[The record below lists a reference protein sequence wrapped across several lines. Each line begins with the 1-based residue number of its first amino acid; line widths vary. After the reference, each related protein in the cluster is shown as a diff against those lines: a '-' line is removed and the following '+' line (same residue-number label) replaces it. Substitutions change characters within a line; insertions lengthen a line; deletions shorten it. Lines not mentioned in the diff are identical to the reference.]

1 MARRLATRTLLLL
14 SCSQEGSLRI
24 LRASTEVCRGSL
36 PPFSPAGSALEA
48 ARQLVGPKVTKKKDG
63 EFEGGEFWEAHE
75 ELLKR
80 AWQEHGPLHADLY
93 SFGPNFERRYLTS
106 KLRAAA
112 RLARE
117 EGSEEAAKG
126 LFEEIL
132 PGVFASED
140 LFTEAFRK
148 DVLEELDRINSAGI
162 PTRRPN
168 GMNRYG
174 VILDQVGFEEA
185 LNGLVGA
192 YIKPLGGM
200 LFPELVG
207 DHDADEHYAF
217 TVKYEPSGDTELA
230 KHGDASVV
238 TLNLCLGPATWK
250 GGALRFFASGGSGIY
265 ALPKGNAS
273 AGSGDVNFQPGQ
285 VLLHRGQHKHQA
297 LPLLSGQ
304 RANLIIWLHAEHGVV
319 RVAPYP
325 PEQQLMAKQRWQQ
338 MPRLKLDL

>member
-1 MARRLATRTLLLL
+1 MARRFATRALLLL
-14 SCSQEGSLRI
+14 SCSREGRS
-24 LRASTEVCRGSL
+24 SV
-36 PPFSPAGSALEA
+36 PPFSPAGTALEA
-48 ARQLVGPKVTKKKDG
+48 ARQLVRPKATLQKDG

-80 AWQEHGPLHADLY
+80 AWQEHGPLHTDLY
-93 SFGPNFERRYLTS
+93 NFGPVFERRYLS
-106 KLRAAA
+106 PKLRAAV

-117 EGSEEAAKG
+117 EGREEALQG

-140 LFTEAFRK
+140 LFTAAFRK
-148 DVLEELDRINSAGI
+148 DFLEELERINSAGI

-174 VILDQVGFEEA
+174 VILDQVGFEKA
-185 LNGLVGA
+185 LDGLVDT

-207 DHDADEHYAF
+207 AHDADEHYAF
-217 TVKYEPSGDTELA
+217 TVKYEPTGDTELA

-238 TLNLCLGPATWK
+238 TLNLCLGPTRWE
-250 GGALRFFASGGSGIY
+250 GGALRFFDSGGSGIY

-273 AGSGDVNFQPGQ
+273 AGSGDVNFRPGQ
-285 VLLHRGQHKHQA
+285 VLIHRGQHKHQA
-297 LPLLSGQ
+297 LPLLAGQ
-304 RANLIIWLHAEHGVV
+304 RSNLIIWLHAEYGVV
-319 RVAPYP
+319 RVAPYA
-325 PEQQLMAKQRWQQ
+325 PEQQLTPQERWQQ
-338 MPRLKLDL
+338 TPRFRLDL